1 MHNHKYIQNI
11 SKVNS
16 SDEVTTEEEVQ
27 ADEKSSLNQLHN
39 DESVV
44 SSYII
49 TSLEEKLNKILNT
62 NMNSNSTTN
71 HNIKKQ
77 EDVNESSPINAVPT
91 SDYESSEHMTSTNE
105 EDEENE
111 YENKLNRKLGG
122 VGGAVSHYIIKNGST
137 HQHTC
142 GYCNK
147 WFSSA
152 SALDIHVR
160 IHTGEKPFK
169 CTICSRAFTTKGNLK
184 VHMGT
189 HATSYN
195 INFKS
200 TNNSNSNNIN
210 NYDTIS
216 QSSHSS
222 NCSKSLSP
230 SNLVTNDYLRKIINN

>member
-1 MHNHKYIQNI
+1 M
-11 SKVNS
+11 NS
-16 SDEVTTEEEVQ
+16 SEEATPAEEEIEVDQ
-27 ADEKSSLNQLHN
+27 SPTINKHQNG
-39 DESVV
+39 ESIV

-62 NMNSNSTTN
+62 NMTCAPVNTTN
-71 HNIKKQ
+71 NNNIKKLN
-77 EDVNESSPINAVPT
+77 DNSESTAINT
-91 SDYESSEHMTSTNE
+91 DYEISDHMNSNNNDE
-105 EDEENE
+105 EEEEENE
-111 YENKLNRKLGG
+111 YENKLNSKLG
-122 VGGAVSHYIIKNGST
+122 VVGAVSHYIIKNGST

-189 HATSYN
+189 HASSYN
-195 INFKS
+195 LHLKS
-200 TNNSNSNNIN
+200 VNNNSNT
-210 NYDTIS
+210 YDSIS

-222 NCSKSLSP
+222 NSSKSLSP
-230 SNLVTNDYLRKIINN
+230 TNLVINDVNKSYLRKIINH